1 MSAPA
6 IKICGLTTPETLAAT
21 IAARADYAGFN
32 FCPVSPRFLA
42 LDQAR
47 ALARQAEGRIVRVGV
62 FLDPGDA
69 ELAETLQAAALDAIQ
84 LHGSESSER
93 VAEVRL
99 RHGLPVWKVISVAAR
114 GDLDQAERYRDA
126 ADRLLLD
133 AKTPKGAE
141 MPGGMGLRFDWTLL
155 CGWQAPLPWGL
166 AGGLDPAN
174 VAEAISLTAAPLV
187 DVSSGVE
194 VAKGIK
200 DPALITRFCDAARA
214 A

>member
-6 IKICGLTTPETLAAT
+6 IKICGLTTPETLEAT

-47 ALARQAEGRIVRVGV
+47 ALTRQAEGRIVRVGV

-69 ELAETLQAAALDAIQ
+69 ELAECVKAAGLDAIQ
-84 LHGSESSER
+84 LHGSESPER

-99 RHGLPVWKVISVAAR
+99 RHGLPVWKVISIAAR
-114 GDLDQAERYRDA
+114 GDLERAGRYREA
-126 ADRLLLD
+126 VDRLLLD
-133 AKTPKGAE
+133 AKTPRGAE
-141 MPGGMGLRFDWTLL
+141 MPGGMGVRFDWSLL
-155 CGWQAPLPWGL
+155 RGWQAPLPWGL

-174 VAEAISLTAAPLV
+174 VAEAVALTAAPLV
-187 DVSSGVE
+187 DVSSGIE
-194 VAKGIK
+194 ASKGIK
-200 DPALITRFCDAARA
+200 DPALIARFCEAARSR
-214 A
+214 